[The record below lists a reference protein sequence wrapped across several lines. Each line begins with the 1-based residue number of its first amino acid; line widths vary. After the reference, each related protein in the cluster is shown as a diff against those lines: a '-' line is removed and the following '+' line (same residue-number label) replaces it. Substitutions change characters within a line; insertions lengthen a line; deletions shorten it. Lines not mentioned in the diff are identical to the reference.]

1 MPLNRDRTLEL
12 MQSRDVEAIIASSL
26 ENVYYISDYWSL
38 GQQLRC
44 GVQTFA
50 LMPLE
55 GDPAIVAPLDELDL
69 IVDSDTWIED
79 AVLYGSLD
87 INVAEPKEVS
97 EQTRK
102 IIDLYVAAD
111 PEADAVSALVKAL
124 EQRGLT
130 RSTVAL
136 DTSGISPD
144 LFEVLKKKL
153 PDAKLIRSVDLL
165 QEIRLIKTRAEI
177 ERIRRATEITEK
189 SMEDALEIARSDIM
203 ELDMAGM
210 FEYSVAYDH
219 GRVTH
224 NLIGFQERSALPHPV
239 PTPLIA
245 QRGDAIRLTLG
256 CTWFHYHSN
265 ISRTAILGRPSS
277 SLKKRWEAVSNA
289 QQAALNEVSPGAKP
303 SDIYAAA
310 ESELKDAGLKRFN
323 SYFGHGLGV
332 ECNERPWIEK
342 ESSGELIEGMVLN
355 IDVPYLELGSGGVQ
369 VEDTILVTSDGF
381 ELLTKTER
389 DLYIL

>member
-26 ENVYYISDYWSL
+26 ENVYYVSDYWSL

-50 LMPLE
+50 LMPLD

-87 INVAEPKEVS
+87 INVADPKEVS

-102 IIDLYVAAD
+102 LIDLYVAAD
-111 PEADAVSALVKAL
+111 PEADAVSALVRAL

-144 LFEVLKKKL
+144 LFELLKKKL

-245 QRGDAIRLTLG
+245 QRGDAIRMTLG
-256 CTWFHYHSN
+256 CTWLHYHSN

-289 QQAALNEVSPGAKP
+289 QQAALNEVRPGAKP

-332 ECNERPWIEK
+332 ECNERPWIGK

>member
-130 RSTVAL
+130 RSTIAL

-144 LFEVLKKKL
+144 LFELLKKKL

>member
-50 LMPLE
+50 LMPLD

-130 RSTVAL
+130 RSTIAL

-144 LFEVLKKKL
+144 LFELLKKKL

-389 DLYIL
+389 DLYVL

>member
-12 MQSRDVEAIIASSL
+12 MQSRGVAAVIASSL
-26 ENVYYISDYWSL
+26 ENVYYVSDYWSL

-87 INVAEPKEVS
+87 INVAESKEVS

-111 PEADAVSALVKAL
+111 PEAGPVAALVRAL

-153 PDAKLIRSVDLL
+153 PDANLIRSVDLL

-245 QRGDAIRLTLG
+245 QRGDAIRMTLG
-256 CTWFHYHSN
+256 CTWLHYHSN

-289 QQAALNEVSPGAKP
+289 QQAALNEVRPGAKP

-332 ECNERPWIEK
+332 ECNEKPWIEK